1 MKSLVT
7 YIICLLS
14 IVASCYMML
23 NALDHE
29 LETQYQKDL
38 AYQEYIQKNTFE

>member
-7 YIICLLS
+7 YIVFVLS

-38 AYQEYIQKNTFE
+38 DYQEYIQRNTFQ